1 MAGEA
6 RGQGACRLPHPAR
19 ASGITPSGAR
29 PVLQVHGVLLPEPS
43 RCSDSVRRPRRVARR
58 GRTPEGRLPPLHP
71 HARAAPVRGPE
82 SAEAFTDGS
91 GGPHRAALGGRHP
104 GQLPRG
110 LGSARLL
117 LSVSVIFLIQNNSA
131 HPKRTSRRAGRV
143 DGVPGPAASNRP
155 RACRGLAT
163 AGAQSVP
170 FTPGAWI
177 LQSVAETLLTHF
189 SVSPKWVSGGDGG
202 PVS

>member
-1 MAGEA
+1 MLGFSEA
-6 RGQGACRLPHPAR
+6 TSPRRPAR
-19 ASGITPSGAR
+19 ANPRGAAATTPPPRASR
-29 PVLQVHGVLLPEPS
+29 PS
-43 RCSDSVRRPRRVARR
+43 AW
-58 GRTPEGRLPPLHP
+58 
-71 HARAAPVRGPE
+71 AE

-117 LSVSVIFLIQNNSA
+117 LSISVIFLIQNNSA

>member
-58 GRTPEGRLPPLHP
+58 GRTPEGRLPPLRP

-91 GGPHRAALGGRHP
+91 GGRHRAALGGRHP

-131 HPKRTSRRAGRV
+131 HPKRTSRRAGGWTAFPDLQPRIARALAVGSRPQAPRV
-143 DGVPGPAASNRP
+143 SLSHQEPGFFSLWP
-155 RACRGLAT
+155 RLY
-163 AGAQSVP
+163 
-170 FTPGAWI
+170 
-177 LQSVAETLLTHF
+177 
-189 SVSPKWVSGGDGG
+189 
-202 PVS
+202 